1 MKPILSEI
9 LKINDS
15 KQRIAL
21 GFGLGVLSGIFPGTG
36 PLVAVFLAVILR
48 ANYFS
53 ALLGSLLTNTW
64 LSIVTFLLA
73 IKVGAVI
80 MMVNW
85 HDAQKQWFIFLEH
98 FQWSSLI
105 KISALKLVVPV
116 LIGYL
121 VIAFLAGLLAYLLIL
136 IILGLKNKEPALRS
150 KKDEIG
156 KE

>member
-1 MKPILSEI
+1 MKPILSSI

-36 PLVAVFLAVILR
+36 PLVAVFLSFILR
-48 ANYFS
+48 ANYVS

-80 MMVNW
+80 MGVNW
-85 HDAQKQWFIFLEH
+85 QDVQREWGLFLTH
-98 FQWSSLI
+98 FQWI
-105 KISALKLVVPV
+105 DIVKISVLKLVLPV
-116 LIGYL
+116 FLGYL
-121 VIAFLAGLLAYLLIL
+121 VIACIAGVLSYLIVL
-136 IILGLKNKEPALRS
+136 IILNLKRKETIF
-150 KKDEIG
+150 KV
-156 KE
+156 